1 MRAAS
6 SQPLSDDPRAR
17 RRIIALLIVLIVH
30 ALLITALIVLGQVK
44 VPPIIERAAMMV
56 VNVTE
61 ERPPPPTRVTPTPAE
76 QVDAAPSPLRATR
89 TVAPPPKVPA
99 PKAEPTA
106 ILDIDFDLAKAPPA
120 PTKDTGTAVA
130 DGTASSRAIGPT
142 YGPTLGKRTGPG
154 GEPLYAAEWQV
165 EPTSAQLAYYLPEGG
180 APNDSYGMIACRTVA
195 NYRVEDCFELEDTPG
210 TRLAGTLR
218 KAAWQ
223 FRVRPPREGGR
234 PMIGAWVSIRIT
246 WTRDGSVR

>member
-6 SQPLSDDPRAR
+6 SQPVSDDPRAR
-17 RRIIALLIVLIVH
+17 RRIIALLVVLIIH
-30 ALLITALIVLGQVK
+30 ALLVIALILLGKVR
-44 VPPIIERAAMMV
+44 VPPIIERAAMML
-56 VNVTE
+56 VNVAE
-61 ERPPPPTRVTPTPAE
+61 ERPPPTSAARPPAP

-89 TVAPPPKVPA
+89 TVAPPPKVPPPKSDA
-99 PKAEPTA
+99 PAV
-106 ILDIDFDLAKAPPA
+106 LDIDFDLAKLPPA

-130 DGTASSRAIGPT
+130 DGSSDSRAIGPT

-165 EPTSAQLAYYLPEGG
+165 EPTSAQLSYYLPDGG
-180 APNDSYGMIACRTVA
+180 APDGSYGMIACRTVA
-195 NYRVEDCFELEDTPG
+195 NYRVEDCIELEDTPG

-234 PMIGAWVSIRIT
+234 AMIGAWVSIRIT
-246 WTRDGSVR
+246 WTRDGGVR

>member
-6 SQPLSDDPRAR
+6 SLPLSDDPRAR
-17 RRIIALLIVLIVH
+17 RRIIALLVVLAIH
-30 ALLITALIVLGQVK
+30 ALLVTALVLLGRVR
-44 VPPIIERAAMMV
+44 VPPIFERAAMMV
-56 VNVTE
+56 ENIVE
-61 ERPPPPTRVTPTPAE
+61 ERPPPTRSARAPAP
-76 QVDAAPSPLRATR
+76 QVDAAPSPLQATR
-89 TVAPPPKVPA
+89 TVAPPPKQPSPTSDA
-99 PKAEPTA
+99 PSV
-106 ILDIDFDLAKAPPA
+106 LDIDFDLAKLPPA

-130 DGTASSRAIGPT
+130 EGSASTRAIGPT

-154 GEPLYAAEWQV
+154 GEPLYPAEWQV

-180 APNDSYGMIACRTVA
+180 VPNDSYGMIACRTVA
-195 NYRVEDCFELEDTPG
+195 NYRVEDCIELEDTPG

-234 PMIGAWVSIRIT
+234 PMVGVWVSIRVT
-246 WTRDGSVR
+246 WTRDGEIR

>member
-1 MRAAS
+1 MRAAA
-6 SQPLSDDPRAR
+6 SQPVSDDPRAR
-17 RRIIALLIVLIVH
+17 RRIIALLIVLAVH
-30 ALLITALIVLGQVK
+30 ALLVTALILLGTVR

-56 VNVTE
+56 VNVVE
-61 ERPPPPTRVTPTPAE
+61 ERPPPTRTTPAPAE

-89 TVAPPPKVPA
+89 TVAPPPKVPPTKSEA
-99 PKAEPTA
+99 PA

-130 DGTASSRAIGPT
+130 DGSATSRAISPV

-154 GEPLYAAEWQV
+154 GEPLYAAEWYV
-165 EPTSAQLAYYLPEGG
+165 EPTSAQLAFYLPEGG
-180 APNDSYGMIACRTVA
+180 APENSYGIIACRTVA
-195 NYRVEDCFELEDTPG
+195 NYRVEDCVELEDTPG

-223 FRVRPPREGGR
+223 FRVRPPREGGK
-234 PMIGAWVSIRIT
+234 PLIGAWVSIRVT